1 MNKKVLILITA
12 IVLVLSMVTG
22 ATLAYM
28 FLETGTVNN
37 TFVSGGFGTI
47 YLKEDDGG
55 SNPAK
60 NWLSGSNND
69 HTNSYTVVPGV
80 DINKDPQVRFTFNS
94 NSVVTGAYIF
104 VRINHDKSDANN
116 GWTFTKGTNGANGGV
131 NGTLTAK
138 IGGKQAFTV
147 TFGDDWRSL
156 SVADTGDVV
165 LCYSKSG
172 NFSSITKSSNP
183 LSNGMSIFKKL
194 GDGTNNT
201 IDVSAE
207 LTEGDIETLK
217 TNQDNYD
224 LFFSVYAVQKDGLP
238 VIDAWNKVKSK

>member
-1 MNKKVLILITA
+1 MKKKIIIFITA
-12 IVLVLSMVTG
+12 MVLVFAMVCG
-22 ATLAYM
+22 ATFAYLWNM
-28 FLETGTVNN
+28 TGDVTN
-37 TFVSGGFGTI
+37 TFVSGGFGKI
-47 YLKEDDGG
+47 YLQEVDGG
-55 SNPAK
+55 SNPTK
-60 NWLSGSNND
+60 DWLSGTGNT

-80 DINKDPQVRFTFNS
+80 DIKKDPQVKFEFDS
-94 NSVVTGAYIF
+94 NPISGAYIF

-147 TFGDDWRSL
+147 TFGDDWREL
-156 SVADTGDVV
+156 SVATNGDVV

-183 LSNGMSIFKKL
+183 LSNGISIFKKL

-217 TNQDNYD
+217 TNQDNYN
-224 LFFSVYAVQKDGLP
+224 LSFSVYAVQKEGLA
-238 VIDAWNKVKSK
+238 VIDAWNQVKSN